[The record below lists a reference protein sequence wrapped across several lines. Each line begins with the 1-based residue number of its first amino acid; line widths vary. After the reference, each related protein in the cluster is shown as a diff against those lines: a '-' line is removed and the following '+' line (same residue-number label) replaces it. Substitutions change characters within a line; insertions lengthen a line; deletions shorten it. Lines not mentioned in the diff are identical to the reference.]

1 MRNRMTARLTL
12 LLEKAREPFQSS
24 PELAP
29 VWSESPD
36 VCALSDSERHL
47 GHAIRAG
54 RYWIAY
60 DAIHVNSS
68 NEGFRVI
75 GTFETIAAA
84 KDAIENAVRL
94 GWVWAIG
101 GANLE
106 REAKTD
112 LRDLQPNSSPSRRLR
127 AN

>member
-1 MRNRMTARLTL
+1 MTARFTRLF
-12 LLEKAREPFQSS
+12 EKAWGPFQSS
-24 PELAP
+24 PELAS

-54 RYWIAY
+54 KHWIAY

-75 GTFETIAAA
+75 GTFETLAAA

-94 GWVWAIG
+94 GWVWGIG

-112 LRDLQPNSSPSRRLR
+112 LRDLQLNR
-127 AN
+127 

>member
-1 MRNRMTARLTL
+1 MTARFTL
-12 LLEKAREPFQSS
+12 LLEKAREPFHSG
-24 PELAP
+24 PELAS

-54 RYWIAY
+54 KHWVAY

-75 GTFETIAAA
+75 GTFETITAA
-84 KDAIENAVRL
+84 KDAIENAARL
-94 GWVWAIG
+94 GWVWAVG

-112 LRDLQPNSSPSRRLR
+112 LRHLRLNNSPSRRLR
-127 AN
+127 TH